1 MQVYDAV
8 LVSINVQPGIC
19 KCASVS
25 YICFYVSYHIR
36 ANIMQHAMKVRVMAQ
51 DSSML
56 EKTDREFAMVVP
68 LLPFQG

>member
-1 MQVYDAV
+1 
-8 LVSINVQPGIC
+8 
-19 KCASVS
+19 
-25 YICFYVSYHIR
+25 
-36 ANIMQHAMKVRVMAQ
+36 MQHAMKVRVMAQ